1 MIEQFLTYLRSEKR
15 FSNHTVRAYENDLV
29 KFATY
34 LKDVYSEN
42 DLARADV
49 RHVRSWLASQSEEK
63 ISSRTI
69 RRRISSLS
77 AFYRFLQ
84 KSGVVAE
91 NPVRKLPLPKIQTSL
106 PKFIRERDIVDLL
119 ENFDPE
125 DDFFLLRDKLIVAL
139 LYNTGMRR
147 SELVNIQMKDLNLPV
162 IKVKGKRN
170 KERLVPLSGSVLEM
184 LQEYINQRERYLNEA
199 GLHSEHLLITRKGTG
214 IYPEVVYRVVKKYF
228 SHPNFSRKNHPHVL
242 RHSFATAMLN
252 HGADILHVKEILG
265 HSNLNAT
272 QVYTHITSENLKSVY
287 LQYHPRAKLSGG
299 KKYAN

>member
-184 LQEYINQRERYLNEA
+184 MQEYINQRERYLNEA

>member
-184 LQEYINQRERYLNEA
+184 MQEYINQRERYLNET